1 VCALLNAEALANG
14 APCVAVAADVVQ
26 AATPDAA
33 LEALQRAAQRWGLA
47 PAAVAGVSA
56 CLSCVCMRCFRG
68 RGSLTACD
76 AHRAHVSPV
85 VGGAAAAAHVLS
97 PAHAAGF
104 RAVLLALLS
113 GDRDGDAATQ
123 HAALPRAARA
133 ADVPR
138 ALAAPSDAV
147 VGLFLTPK
155 RERALLADGLL
166 HPLPRRGVVALAVD
180 ASAPLA
186 PQGPWHALLHKAT
199 DQLAPHAQPG
209 ALAFTGTN
217 TRMWLPP
224 AAASMHAVLLNT
236 DAAQHRTCVHHAC
249 V

>member
-1 VCALLNAEALANG
+1 
-14 APCVAVAADVVQ
+14 
-26 AATPDAA
+26 
-33 LEALQRAAQRWGLA
+33 
-47 PAAVAGVSA
+47 
-56 CLSCVCMRCFRG
+56 MRSFRG
-68 RGSLTACD
+68 RGSLTARD
-76 AHRAHVSPV
+76 IQPALAVFATPV

-97 PAHAAGF
+97 PALAAGF
-104 RAVLLALLS
+104 RAVLLAPVG
-113 GDRDGDAATQ
+113 GDSDGEAVTL

-147 VGLFLTPK
+147 VGLFLTRK

-209 ALAFTGTN
+209 ALAFTGT
-217 TRMWLPP
+217 
-224 AAASMHAVLLNT
+224 
-236 DAAQHRTCVHHAC
+236 RTCV
-249 V
+249 